1 MPIVVPH
8 LVGNAV
14 DRTNALRFRGP
25 SAEVEFFIVRGAR
38 TVKVNALNR
47 HVAREARCVNRPH
60 LHSHKVP
67 RNRARL
73 TVLLRGAARPRITAD
88 SSIERA
94 GFRRCVGGQ
103 APKPAGPHPGPSI
116 DAATKGELLWQGA
129 ESASE
134 RLGAR
139 QSNNRFER
147 SMMVSMTTG
156 GNHNDYRFSVA
167 LRGWRSAQPDR

>member
-1 MPIVVPH
+1 M
-8 LVGNAV
+8 GKAV

-25 SAEVEFFIVRGAR
+25 SAEVEFFTARGAQ
-38 TVKVNALNR
+38 TVKVSALNR
-47 HVAREARCVNRPH
+47 HFTREAPCVNRLH

-67 RNRARL
+67 RNRAPL
-73 TVLLRGAARPRITAD
+73 TVLLRGAARPRVTAD

-94 GFRRCVGGQ
+94 GFRRCVTGQ
-103 APKPAGPHPGPSI
+103 APKPTVPHRVPSI

-147 SMMVSMTTG
+147 SMMVSMTTRA
-156 GNHNDYRFSVA
+156 NDSDYRAGVDQRV
-167 LRGWRSAQPDR
+167 LRSAQPAR

>member
-1 MPIVVPH
+1 MRSVRLPVIVPH

-88 SSIERA
+88 SSIEPA
-94 GFRRCVGGQ
+94 GFRRCVAGQ
-103 APKPAGPHPGPSI
+103 APTPAGPPPGPSI
-116 DAATKGELLWQGA
+116 DPATKGSLRWQRD
-129 ESASE
+129 ESPSG
-134 RLGAR
+134 RLCA
-139 QSNNRFER
+139 
-147 SMMVSMTTG
+147 
-156 GNHNDYRFSVA
+156 
-167 LRGWRSAQPDR
+167 P